1 MLIATANRRIL
12 VRCERT
18 PSRCQ
23 AAGHADLAHARQTR
37 RFFFRITEEVCA
49 LDDGD
54 ALAALQVL
62 LRARH
67 FALSGPRRSKKP
79 KIDVRKLLQAVSP
92 DRPRPRPHLDAL

>member
-1 MLIATANRRIL
+1 LPLPIAEFLFGANGRHRVARPRDTPIWRAPGRPGGFSFASRKRFASWTTA
-12 VRCERT
+12 
-18 PSRCQ
+18 
-23 AAGHADLAHARQTR
+23 
-37 RFFFRITEEVCA
+37 
-49 LDDGD
+49 D

-79 KIDVRKLLQAVSP
+79 KIDVRELLQAVGP